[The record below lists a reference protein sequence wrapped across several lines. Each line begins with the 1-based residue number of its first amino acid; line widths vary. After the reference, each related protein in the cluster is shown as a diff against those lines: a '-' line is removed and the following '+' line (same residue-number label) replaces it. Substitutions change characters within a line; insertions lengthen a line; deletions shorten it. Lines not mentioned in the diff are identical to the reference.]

1 MDILL
6 LEWEKEAGLGQA
18 EDNEF
23 GEISGPFIHYMNGE
37 LVELI
42 GSEWPGNRER
52 LTCARVMRS
61 QFFRRFNLVSKVK
74 GIARLTDIFFASG

>member
-23 GEISGPFIHYMNGE
+23 GEISGPFSHYMNGE

-42 GSEWPGNRER
+42 GSGWPGNLEM
-52 LTCARVMRS
+52 LTYVRVMRS